1 MSDPVKRRPYDSSR
15 RQEQARQ
22 SRARVLAAARRRF
35 LDEGYAATAL
45 PAVAADAG
53 VSVESIYKAF
63 RNKAGV
69 LKAVFDVAVAGDDE
83 PVAILDRSWVAAIR
97 AEPDIATQ
105 LRMYSQHLVASMP
118 RTAPVLLLAR
128 AAAGLDA
135 DVAAV
140 WRQLQAERLTG
151 MTAFASS
158 LTDSGQT
165 RPALSTDDVRDV
177 LWTLNSVSMY
187 ELLVLDRGWPVER
200 YGDFVADALV
210 AAVVAPPERARQAY

>member
-1 MSDPVKRRPYDSSR
+1 MSEPVKRRAYDSSR
-15 RQEQARQ
+15 RQEQARR

-53 VSVESIYKAF
+53 VSVESVYKAF

-69 LKAVFDVAVAGDDE
+69 LKAIFDVAVAGDDE
-83 PVAILDRSWVAAIR
+83 PVAIMDRSWVAAIR

-105 LRMYSQHLVASMP
+105 LHMYSDHLVAAMP

-128 AAAGLDA
+128 DTAGLDA

-140 WRQLQAERLTG
+140 WRQLQDERLAG
-151 MTAFASS
+151 MTAFATE
-158 LTDSGQT
+158 LTASGQT
-165 RPALSTDDVRDV
+165 RAGLSTADVRDV
-177 LWTLNSVSMY
+177 LWTFNSVSIY
-187 ELLVLDRGWPVER
+187 ELLVLERGWRTER
-200 YGDFVADALV
+200 YGRFVADALV
-210 AAVVAPPERARQAY
+210 AAVVGT

>member
-1 MSDPVKRRPYDSSR
+1 MSEPVKRRSYDSSR

-83 PVAILDRSWVAAIR
+83 PVAIMDRAWVADIQ
-97 AEPDIATQ
+97 AEPDVVEK
-105 LRMYSQHLVASMP
+105 LRLYSDHLVAVDAPHRARPAAGP
-118 RTAPVLLLAR
+118 RRRHAR
-128 AAAGLDA
+128 RRRGRRLGAAAG
-135 DVAAV
+135 
-140 WRQLQAERLTG
+140 T
-151 MTAFASS
+151 
-158 LTDSGQT
+158 SG
-165 RPALSTDDVRDV
+165 
-177 LWTLNSVSMY
+177 
-187 ELLVLDRGWPVER
+187 
-200 YGDFVADALV
+200 
-210 AAVVAPPERARQAY
+210 